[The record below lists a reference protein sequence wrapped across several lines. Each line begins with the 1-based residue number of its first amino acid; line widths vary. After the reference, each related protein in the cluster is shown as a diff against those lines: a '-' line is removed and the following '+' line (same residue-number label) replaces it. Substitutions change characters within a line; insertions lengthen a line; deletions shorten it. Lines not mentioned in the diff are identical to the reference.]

1 MVKILIVDD
10 SQELLD
16 LFTHLLSMKGY
27 IVATATSKITV
38 FNKVSNFNPD
48 LILMDVRL
56 DGADGRELSK
66 EIKQNNSTKEIPV
79 ILLSAS
85 PELLID
91 YKECKA
97 VDMIE
102 KPFELATVI
111 QKIERALTVAT
122 FLNHMV

>member
-16 LFTHLLSMKGY
+16 LCTHLLNMKGY

-56 DGADGRELSK
+56 NGADGRELCK
-66 EIKQNNSTKEIPV
+66 EIKQNDSTKEIPV

-85 PELLID
+85 PELLMD

-97 VDMIE
+97 VDAIE
-102 KPFELATVI
+102 KPFELTSVI
-111 QKIERALTVAT
+111 QKIERALTMANV
-122 FLNHMV
+122 F

>member
-16 LFTHLLSMKGY
+16 LFTHLLSRKGY
-27 IVATATSKITV
+27 VVASATSKNTL

-48 LILMDVRL
+48 LIFMDVRL
-56 DGADGRELSK
+56 NDADGRELCK
-66 EIKQNNSTKEIPV
+66 EIKQNISTKDIPV

-85 PELLID
+85 PELLIN

-97 VDMIE
+97 DDVIE
-102 KPFELATVI
+102 KPFEMTTVI
-111 QKIERALTVAT
+111 QKIERALTVA
-122 FLNHMV
+122 NVS

>member
-16 LFTHLLSMKGY
+16 LCTHLLSMKGY

-56 DGADGRELSK
+56 NGADGRELCK
-66 EIKQNNSTKEIPV
+66 EIKQNDSTKEIPV

-97 VDMIE
+97 VDVIE
-102 KPFELATVI
+102 KPFELTSLI
-111 QKIERALTVAT
+111 QKIERGLTMANVS
-122 FLNHMV
+122 